1 MRSPHLLKAGSNVR
15 RLRENL
21 AGVLD
26 ASALALVDAE
36 LRANVAQ
43 LFRLG
48 TSHFDFARGPAANHW
63 RQRISRLYYA
73 AYAVVR
79 AVKLEVDGHYSTEVA
94 DHAKVGDLPQALTNR
109 ERYKNELGS
118 LRDDRNLA
126 DYDHSADETELLIQ
140 PDDAEALVSSLIDD
154 ARALLTKRGV
164 SV

>member
-1 MRSPHLLKAGSNVR
+1 MRSPHLLKAGSNAR
-15 RLRENL
+15 RLRDNL
-21 AGVLD
+21 TSVLD
-26 ASALALVDAE
+26 ARALTLIDVE
-36 LRANVAQ
+36 LRSNVAA

-48 TSHFDFARGPAANHW
+48 VSHFDFARGPAASHW

-79 AVKLEVDGHYSTEVA
+79 SVKLEVDGHYSTYVE
-94 DHAKVGDLPQALTNR
+94 DHAKVGDLPKDLNNQ

-126 DYDHSADETELLIQ
+126 DYDHTADETELLIQ
-140 PDDAEALVSSLIDD
+140 PDDAEALVSSLVED